1 MNEELI
7 TWIKGIKIRKVSSKW
22 DVVRLVLFIIICLVI
37 PFPEKTNSM
46 SQVEDLSTIVFSLA
60 KICSLV
66 GVVMES
72 IYIYKNFKTNK
83 RLKDLPYAFDYELE
97 LSTYKNIG
105 LKKAKGKIKIEKFDR
120 YTKWKEYILLKYK
133 ILMNNE
139 DFFRFLNRTLRNK
152 KNEKEMMTGLVTPV
166 EVGILTAFFT
176 VNSGMDEM
184 EIMFSL
190 IVLSLMIVVVVLYGI
205 LGAKNEI
212 DFIEDFVEIIF
223 PNKIARDK

>member
-1 MNEELI
+1 MNEEVI
-7 TWIKGIKIRKVSSKW
+7 TWIQGRKIRKVSSKW
-22 DVVRLVLFIIICLVI
+22 NAVRLVLFIIFCLVV

-46 SQVEDLSTIVFSLA
+46 FQVEDLSTIVFSLA
-60 KICSLV
+60 KICSLA

-105 LKKAKGKIKIEKFDR
+105 LKKAKNKIKIEKFDR

-166 EVGILTAFFT
+166 EVGILTTFFT

-190 IVLSLMIVVVVLYGI
+190 IVLSLMIVVVVLYRI

-212 DFIEDFVEIIF
+212 DFIEDFLEIIF